1 MSWAFGHGQPLAT
14 GVIRRQ
20 WQDFIVTEELG
31 FELSGEGEHLWVEIE
46 KQGLNTQD
54 VIRTLAKAA
63 GIAQR
68 QVGHSGLKDKHGV
81 TRQWLSL
88 WLPGKAAP
96 DLSGVEDDQLRIVQI
111 HQHNRKL
118 RPGTHKA
125 NGFILRIRQ
134 LANADDLEQRLAL
147 VAEQGV
153 PNYFGE
159 QRFGFDN
166 HNLELFRQLVDGQPM
181 RKNRQSMAISA
192 ARSWLF
198 NQVVSQRIAQQ
209 RHGTVYQGD
218 CLMLAGS
225 RSRFAAKAEEL
236 AELQRRLEERDLNLS
251 APLWGQGELGAE
263 GPAAD
268 WERQV
273 LVDQAEFMTGLEAMG
288 ADLDRRPLWLYPA
301 NMRWQRDGD
310 ELALSFSLPAGAFAT
325 SVLRE
330 LVRYQDHFRPEV
342 KDADTAQ

>member
-1 MSWAFGHGQPLAT
+1 MNWAYAHGKPKAK
-14 GVIRRQ
+14 GVIRSQ
-20 WQDFIVTEELG
+20 WQDFVVTEELG

-46 KQGLNTQD
+46 KQGLNSQD
-54 VIRTLAKAA
+54 VIRLLAKAA
-63 GIAQR
+63 GIPQR

-96 DLSGVEDDQLRIVQI
+96 DLSGLESEQLRILQV
-111 HQHNRKL
+111 HKHNRKL
-118 RPGTHKA
+118 RPGSHRA
-125 NGFILRIRQ
+125 NGFILKVRE
-134 LANADDLEQRLAL
+134 LADAEALAERLAL
-147 VAEQGV
+147 IQAQGV

-198 NQVVSQRIAQQ
+198 NQVVSRRIEQGLH
-209 RHGTVYQGD
+209 RTVRPGD

-225 RSRFAAKAEEL
+225 RSRFVAKAEEL
-236 AELQRRLEERDLNLS
+236 AELQRRLAERDLNLS
-251 APLWGQGELGAE
+251 APLWGQGEPGAE
-263 GPAAD
+263 GEAAD
-268 WERQV
+268 WERQA
-273 LVDQAEFMTGLEAMG
+273 LADQAEFMAGLEAIG
-288 ADLDRRPLWLYPA
+288 ADMDRRPLWLYPA
-301 NMRWQRDGD
+301 DMNWQLAGD
-310 ELALSFSLPAGAFAT
+310 ELQLSFSLPSGAFAT

-330 LVRYQDHFRPEV
+330 LVCYQDHFRAEV